1 MKQNI
6 KNQLLILLL
15 LIAMMFVVFTGVLV
29 ISLSPNMIVN
39 IIVII
44 AMILLTF
51 FIFVLMKYLNKKL
64 IYIEKEVKEEKNVTT
79 NTKTKILCPKCHN
92 PYDGEFC
99 FVCGY
104 ERKNNG

>member
-44 AMILLTF
+44 AMISLTF

-79 NTKTKILCPKCHN
+79 KTKILCPKCHN

>member
-44 AMILLTF
+44 AMILLRF

-64 IYIEKEVKEEKNVTT
+64 IYIEKEVKE
-79 NTKTKILCPKCHN
+79 
-92 PYDGEFC
+92 
-99 FVCGY
+99 
-104 ERKNNG
+104 

>member
-15 LIAMMFVVFTGVLV
+15 LITMMFVVFTGVLV

-39 IIVII
+39 IIIII

-51 FIFVLMKYLNKKL
+51 FIFILMKYLNKKL
-64 IYIEKEVKEEKNVTT
+64 IYNHKKLTLESIIQRQVY
-79 NTKTKILCPKCHN
+79 KISAF
-92 PYDGEFC
+92 FC
-99 FVCGY
+99 GDSRY
-104 ERKNNG
+104 KSYI

>member
-39 IIVII
+39 VIVII

-51 FIFVLMKYLNKKL
+51 FIFVLMKYINKKL
-64 IYIEKEVKEEKNVTT
+64 IYIEKEVTEEKNVTT
-79 NTKTKILCPKCHN
+79 NTKTKILCPKWHN
-92 PYDGEFC
+92 PYDGEVC

>member
-15 LIAMMFVVFTGVLV
+15 LIAMMLIVFTGVLV
-29 ISLSPNMIVN
+29 ISLSSNWIVN
-39 IIVII
+39 IIAII

-64 IYIEKEVKEEKNVTT
+64 IYIEKEVKEDIEVTT
-79 NTKTKILCPKCHN
+79 NAKTKILCPKCHN
-92 PYDGEFC
+92 LYDGEFC

>member
-39 IIVII
+39 VIVII

-51 FIFVLMKYLNKKL
+51 FIFVLMKYINKKL

-79 NTKTKILCPKCHN
+79 STKTKILCPKCHN
-92 PYDGEFC
+92 HYDGEFC
-99 FVCGY
+99 FICGY

>member
-92 PYDGEFC
+92 LYDGEFC

>member
-79 NTKTKILCPKCHN
+79 NTKTKTLCPKCHN

>member
-29 ISLSPNMIVN
+29 IALSPNWIVN

-64 IYIEKEVKEEKNVTT
+64 IYIEKEVK
-79 NTKTKILCPKCHN
+79 
-92 PYDGEFC
+92 
-99 FVCGY
+99 
-104 ERKNNG
+104 

>member
-44 AMILLTF
+44 AMISLTF

-79 NTKTKILCPKCHN
+79 NTKAKILCPKCHN

-99 FVCGY
+99 FICGY